1 MCIHECAV
9 CAHAR
14 RHHVVV
20 YAHMPDPQHVCGGE
34 KETPVTPCLRLQGR
48 VSVVCAVLHL
58 LSWQRGPKGSPAPPI
73 GELGLQRNHHDRL
86 YTASEDQN
94 SGPVACM
101 GNTVPIYPAL
111 ALNF

>member
-1 MCIHECAV
+1 MHECTV
-9 CAHAR
+9 CAQC

-20 YAHMPDPQHVCGGE
+20 YAHMPDLQCVEE

-48 VSVVCAVLHL
+48 VSVLCAVLHL
-58 LSWQRGPKGSPAPPI
+58 LSWQRGPKGSPAPAT
-73 GELGLQRNHHDRL
+73 GELGLQRDHHDRL
-86 YTASEDQN
+86 YRASEDQN
-94 SGPVACM
+94 SGPLARM